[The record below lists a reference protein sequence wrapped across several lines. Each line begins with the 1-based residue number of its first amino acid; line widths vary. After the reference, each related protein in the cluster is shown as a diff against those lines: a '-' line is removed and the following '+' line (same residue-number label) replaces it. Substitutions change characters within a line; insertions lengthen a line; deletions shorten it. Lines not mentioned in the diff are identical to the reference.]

1 MEVFMVNI
9 QKVAADTFWIGGSD
23 RRLALFENLFPLP
36 NGVSY
41 NSYAVLDEKTVV
53 FDTADIS
60 ISDQYLENLRAVLDG
75 RSLDYLVILHMEP
88 DHCSQI
94 ATVAAMYPDLTL
106 VGNAKTFQMLSNFF
120 PETAGIKRITVKDKE
135 TLETGDH
142 TFRFVFAPM
151 VHWPEAMFAFDES
164 NGTLFSADAFGTFG
178 AIDAGIFADEYDF
191 EKIFLDDA
199 RRYYANIVG
208 KYGVQVQ
215 NVLKKAAGLEIKTIC
230 PLHGPVWR
238 ENIAWFIDKY
248 QKWSTLTPEDDG
260 FIVIYGSL
268 YGHTA
273 SAAEAFAA
281 KLRAKTGKE
290 VRVYDASKTHASN
303 LIGEAWRV
311 GKIVIFCPTY
321 NNGIYLP
328 IDALLHDM
336 AALDL
341 KNRTFAIAQN
351 GSWAPASGK
360 QIAEKLAALKNCKVV
375 ENMLTIKSALH
386 SKDEEALDAFV
397 DAVAEA

>member
-1 MEVFMVNI
+1 MV
-9 QKVAADTFWIGGSD
+9 
-23 RRLALFENLFPLP
+23 
-36 NGVSY
+36 
-41 NSYAVLDEKTVV
+41 
-53 FDTADIS
+53 
-60 ISDQYLENLRAVLDG
+60 
-75 RSLDYLVILHMEP
+75 
-88 DHCSQI
+88 
-94 ATVAAMYPDLTL
+94 
-106 VGNAKTFQMLSNFF
+106 
-120 PETAGIKRITVKDKE
+120 
-135 TLETGDH
+135 
-142 TFRFVFAPM
+142 
-151 VHWPEAMFAFDES
+151 
-164 NGTLFSADAFGTFG
+164 
-178 AIDAGIFADEYDF
+178 
-191 EKIFLDDA
+191 
-199 RRYYANIVG
+199 
-208 KYGVQVQ
+208 
-215 NVLKKAAGLEIKTIC
+215 
-230 PLHGPVWR
+230 
-238 ENIAWFIDKY
+238 
-248 QKWSTLTPEDDG
+248 
-260 FIVIYGSL
+260 YGSL

-311 GKIVIFCPTY
+311 GKIVIFSPTY

>member
-1 MEVFMVNI
+1 MVNI
-9 QKVAADTFWIGGSD
+9 QKVAADTFWIGGSK
-23 RRLALFENLFPLP
+23 RRLTLFENLFPLP

-60 ISDQYLENLRAVLDG
+60 ISDQYLENLSTVLDG

-135 TLETGDH
+135 T
-142 TFRFVFAPM
+142 
-151 VHWPEAMFAFDES
+151 FAFDES
-164 NGTLFSADAFGTFG
+164 NGTLFSAEAFGTFG

-208 KYGVQVQ
+208 KYGVQVT
-215 NVLKKAAGLEIKTIC
+215 NVLKKAAALDIKMIC
-230 PLHGPVWR
+230 PLHGPIWR

-248 QKWSTLTPEDDG
+248 QKWSSLTPEDDG
-260 FIVIYGSL
+260 YIVIYGSL

-281 KLRAKTGKE
+281 KLRAKTGKG
-290 VRVYDASKTHASN
+290 VRVFDASRTHASY

-386 SKDEEALDAFV
+386 GKDEEALDAFV